1 MADTINE
8 LYAKYADGV
17 EQSLVDS
24 KYFQY
29 LFEMVQAGDNTLH
42 QTRRVLHKVVDEEW
56 LKVVEEGIDSIFNI
70 VDKPRRFIT
79 TSEEVVPVALARK
92 ITADSV
98 RHLSQNTQF
107 ITANAKG
114 EILKAEGDAEYM
126 RILSEV
132 YDSADE
138 ADFYSFMIAI
148 DSMKKSL
155 TGDDKTIVLDPSSP
169 IAQIFN
175 R

>member
-17 EQSLVDS
+17 EQSLEDS

-70 VDKPRRFIT
+70 VDSRDGLSRP
-79 TSEEVVPVALARK
+79 LRK
-92 ITADSV
+92 
-98 RHLSQNTQF
+98 
-107 ITANAKG
+107 
-114 EILKAEGDAEYM
+114 
-126 RILSEV
+126 
-132 YDSADE
+132 
-138 ADFYSFMIAI
+138 SFRWRWRGRLPQTVS
-148 DSMKKSL
+148 D
-155 TGDDKTIVLDPSSP
+155 T
-169 IAQIFN
+169 
-175 R
+175 